1 MMQLFHNHIFLWCAL
16 IFGGFFNGSVMFSR
30 LLPLL
35 IAGKDV
41 TAESDDRNPGAANA
55 FTTCGVAVGMLCLL
69 LDMLKGFLPVFL
81 GRMLLNTEDL
91 LFALV
96 IVSPVLGHAIAPL
109 NRFRGG
115 KCISTSFG
123 VTIALMPGCL
133 AAPILALLYILF
145 STLIR
150 IKPHR
155 RRSILVFGLFAL
167 LTVPP
172 LLYAG
177 KISYALACAVIAVT
191 AIYKHH
197 RAPQEQPAEEKNRA
211 MRS

>member
-1 MMQLFHNHIFLWCAL
+1 MTQLFHNETFLWCAL
-16 IFGGFFNGSVMFSR
+16 IFGGFLCGSVMFSR

-35 IAGKDV
+35 ITGKDV
-41 TAESDDRNPGAANA
+41 SAESSDRNPGAANA

-69 LDMLKGFLPVFL
+69 LDMLKGFLPALL
-81 GRMLLNTEDL
+81 GRLLLNTNDL
-91 LFALV
+91 LFAAV
-96 IVSPVLGHAIAPL
+96 IVAPVLGHAIAPL
-109 NRFRGG
+109 NRFHGG
-115 KCISTSFG
+115 KCIATSFG

-150 IKPHR
+150 VKPHR
-155 RRSILVFGLFAL
+155 RRSIVTFGLFAL
-167 LTVPP
+167 LIVPP

-177 KISYALACAVIAVT
+177 KTSYAIGCAIIAFT

-197 RAPQEQPAEEKNRA
+197 HAPQEEPMQEKNRT
-211 MRS
+211 

>member
-1 MMQLFHNHIFLWCAL
+1 MTQLFHNDIFLWCLL
-16 IFGGFFNGSVMFSR
+16 IFGGFFNGSIMFSR

-35 IAGKDV
+35 LTGKDV
-41 TAESDDRNPGAANA
+41 SAESDDRNPGAANA
-55 FTTCGVAVGMLCLL
+55 FTACGVAIGLLCLL
-69 LDMLKGFLPVFL
+69 LDMLKGFLPVLL
-81 GRMLLNTEDL
+81 GRMFLNTNDL

-96 IVSPVLGHAIAPL
+96 IVAPVLGHAIAPL
-109 NRFRGG
+109 NRFHGG
-115 KCISTSFG
+115 KCIATSFG

-150 IKPHR
+150 VRPHR
-155 RRSILVFGLFAL
+155 RRSIVTFGLFAL
-167 LTVPP
+167 LTSPP

-177 KISYALACAVIAVT
+177 KTAYAIACAAIAMT

-197 RAPQEQPAEEKNRA
+197 RAPQNEPKKEKNHA
-211 MRS
+211 

>member
-1 MMQLFHNHIFLWCAL
+1 MMQLLHNEVFLWCAL
-16 IFGGFFNGSVMFSR
+16 IVGGFFCGSVMFSR

-35 IAGKDV
+35 LTGKDV
-41 TAESDDRNPGAANA
+41 SAENADRNPGAANA
-55 FTTCGVAVGMLCLL
+55 FSTCGVAVGMLCLL
-69 LDMLKGFLPVFL
+69 LDMFKGFLPVLL
-81 GRMLLNTEDL
+81 GRLLLNTNDL

-96 IVSPVLGHAIAPL
+96 IVAPVLGHAIAPL
-109 NRFRGG
+109 NRFHGG
-115 KCISTSFG
+115 KCIATSFG

-155 RRSILVFGLFAL
+155 RRSILAFGLFAL
-167 LTVPP
+167 LIVPP

-177 KISYALACAVIAVT
+177 KTSYALACAAIALI

-197 RAPQEQPAEEKNRA
+197 HAPQEEPAQEKIVEE
-211 MRS
+211 

>member
-1 MMQLFHNHIFLWCAL
+1 MTQLFHNGTFLWCIL

-35 IAGKDV
+35 ITGKDV
-41 TAESDDRNPGAANA
+41 SAESDDRNPGAANA
-55 FTTCGVAVGMLCLL
+55 FSTCGVPLGMLCLL
-69 LDMLKGFLPVFL
+69 LDMLKGFLPVLL
-81 GRMLLNTEDL
+81 GRLFLNTNNL

-96 IVSPVLGHAIAPL
+96 IVAPVLGHAIAPL
-109 NRFRGG
+109 NRFHGG
-115 KCISTSFG
+115 KCIATSFG
-123 VTIALMPGCL
+123 VTIALMPKCL

-150 IKPHR
+150 VKPHR
-155 RRSILVFGLFAL
+155 RRSIVTFGLFAL
-167 LTVPP
+167 LIVPP

-177 KISYALACAVIAVT
+177 KTSYALGCAGIAFI

-197 RAPQEQPAEEKNRA
+197 HAPQEQATQI
-211 MRS
+211 

>member
-1 MMQLFHNHIFLWCAL
+1 MTQLFHNDIFLWCLL
-16 IFGGFFNGSVMFSR
+16 IFGGFFNGSIMFSR

-35 IAGKDV
+35 ITGKDV
-41 TAESDDRNPGAANA
+41 SAESDDRNPGAANA
-55 FTTCGVAVGMLCLL
+55 FTTCGVAIGLLCLL
-69 LDMLKGFLPVFL
+69 LDMLKGFLPVLL
-81 GRMLLNTEDL
+81 GRMFLNTNDL

-96 IVSPVLGHAIAPL
+96 IVAPVLGHAIAPL
-109 NRFRGG
+109 NRFHGG
-115 KCISTSFG
+115 KCIATSFG

-150 IKPHR
+150 VKPHR
-155 RRSILVFGLFAL
+155 RRSIVTFGLFAL
-167 LTVPP
+167 LTSPP

-177 KISYALACAVIAVT
+177 KTAYAIACAAIAMT

-197 RAPQEQPAEEKNRA
+197 RAPQNEPKKEKNHA
-211 MRS
+211 